1 MTFRWVCDINK
12 PYLKFERLFNKKIR
26 KKKKGVIDVKKWGNS
41 KERGKRGWLSAVV
54 LAIAL
59 LFVGWFFYANQRPIA
74 TLPTPPVAPVVIPV
88 LPVTGEEKPPAPVVE
103 PPAVEIPPKE
113 EPMAPEEPPVVE
125 VPPVEEPPAPP
136 VPEIPSNFI
145 VPDEVW
151 ENAFLLNRVDGTPY
165 KGFIGFSDIPIGTKL
180 YAPMDGYIHYL
191 RTLNEKNEVVDS
203 VAILTQSADW
213 SANLETKTR
222 EVYFL
227 AREIKV
233 INTEPKKGEA
243 FATILNNSEM
253 SPDQYG
259 WYNRKTLLT
268 VFVDEA
274 WSKLSDR
281 NIEDP
286 KDYLSTIFK
295 LKR

>member
-1 MTFRWVCDINK
+1 MKNK
-12 PYLKFERLFNKKIR
+12 WIFIGIGVLFI
-26 KKKKGVIDVKKWGNS
+26 I
-41 KERGKRGWLSAVV
+41 VV
-54 LAIAL
+54 GIII
-59 LFVGWFFYANQRPIA
+59 FIHF
-74 TLPTPPVAPVVIPV
+74 T
-88 LPVTGEEKPPAPVVE
+88 
-103 PPAVEIPPKE
+103 
-113 EPMAPEEPPVVE
+113 APEILTKTPLELITGRVIQNGEKNVISTPTELVG
-125 VPPVEEPPAPP
+125 
-136 VPEIPSNFI
+136 ITDNFI

>member
-1 MTFRWVCDINK
+1 MKNK
-12 PYLKFERLFNKKIR
+12 WIFIGIGALFI
-26 KKKKGVIDVKKWGNS
+26 I
-41 KERGKRGWLSAVV
+41 VV
-54 LAIAL
+54 GIII
-59 LFVGWFFYANQRPIA
+59 FIHF
-74 TLPTPPVAPVVIPV
+74 T
-88 LPVTGEEKPPAPVVE
+88 
-103 PPAVEIPPKE
+103 
-113 EPMAPEEPPVVE
+113 APEILTKTPLELITGRVIQNGEKDVISTPTELVG
-125 VPPVEEPPAPP
+125 
-136 VPEIPSNFI
+136 ITDNFI

-151 ENAFLLNRVDGTPY
+151 QNAFLINRVDGTPH
-165 KGFIGFSDIPIGTKL
+165 KGFIGFSDIPIGTRL

-191 RTLNEKNEVVDS
+191 RTLNERNEAVDS
-203 VAILTQSADW
+203 VAILTQSATYPSDAD
-213 SANLETKTR
+213 SRKI
-222 EVYFL
+222 YFL
-227 AREIKV
+227 AREIKI

-259 WYNRKTLLT
+259 WYNRKTLLA

-286 KDYLSTIFK
+286 KDYLNTIIK

>member
-1 MTFRWVCDINK
+1 M
-12 PYLKFERLFNKKIR
+12 
-26 KKKKGVIDVKKWGNS
+26 KKWKNNS
-41 KERGKRGWLSAVV
+41 EKEEKGIWILLGIM
-54 LAIAL
+54 AILIIA
-59 LFVGWFFYANQRPIA
+59 WFIFIVPSPV
-74 TLPTPPVAPVVIPV
+74 PTIVEPPV
-88 LPVTGEEKPPAPVVE
+88 LEEPTEEIVPPAKEEPPTLVESPVIEAPETPLTPVESPVVE
-103 PPAVEIPPKE
+103 VPPLEEPAVEDPPVKE
-113 EPMAPEEPPVVE
+113 EPTAPVKEPVVE

-286 KDYLSTIFK
+286 LTYFWSVIQAIISVK
-295 LKR
+295 